1 VEFGVPENQGKLMT
15 YCLAMALDAGLV
27 FASDS
32 RTNAGVDHISTYR
45 KMRVWQ
51 QPDERL
57 IVLLSAG
64 NLAITQAVVAIL
76 DQNVRAAESEHSLM
90 QVGSLH
96 HGARIVGQAIRQV
109 YHQDAKALREAGV
122 DFSVSMILGGQVRG
136 EPPRLF
142 LIYAAGNF
150 IEATPETPYF
160 QIGETKYGK
169 PIVDRVIS
177 TGTDLTSAAKCALVS
192 LDSTIRSNMTVGL
205 PIDLLVYR
213 RDEFAVATHQLVHD
227 NDPYFREMR
236 TCWGQGIRDL
246 FQVLPDPPWKI

>member
-1 VEFGVPENQGKLMT
+1 MT
-15 YCLAMALDAGLV
+15 YCLAMALDEGLV
-27 FASDS
+27 LASDS

-51 QPDERL
+51 KDDDRL

-76 DQNVRAAESEHSLM
+76 EQNVRAETTEQSMLNVDSM
-90 QVGSLH
+90 QH
-96 HGARIVGQAIRQV
+96 AARLVGQAVRQV
-109 YHQDAKALREAGV
+109 YHHDGKALKESGV
-122 DFSVSMILGGQVRG
+122 DFTISMILGGQIKG
-136 EPPRLF
+136 EEPRLF
-142 LIYAAGNF
+142 MIYAAGNF

-169 PIVDRVIS
+169 PIIDRMIK
-177 TGTDLTSAAKCALVS
+177 TKTDLTSAAKCALVS

-213 RDEFAVATHQLVHD
+213 KDTFKVATHQVVRDH
-227 NDPYFREMR
+227 DPYFEDLRAH
-236 TCWGQGIRDL
+236 WGKGIREL
-246 FQVLPDPPWKI
+246 FQRLPDPPWEI